1 MFLATQLYLVFNII
15 TELKLA
21 VQLDKLSRIG

>member
-1 MFLATQLYLVFNII
+1 MFLAIHLYLVFNII

-21 VQLDKLSRIG
+21 VQLDKSHRIG